1 MNNVLKGV
9 RILDFGRYIAGPM
22 CAALLGDFGADVI
35 RVERVG
41 GGEDRYQY
49 PVTDNGEGPCFLQ
62 MNRNK
67 RGITLDPMSEGGRA
81 ILKRLIATADVVVAN
96 LPADTLVTMGLDY
109 AYLKT
114 INPKIVLSGISAFG
128 EHGPYGNR
136 VGFDGVAQVMSGA
149 AYLSGFDGRPTKSYA
164 SFVDVSTGVYAALST
179 LAAIMEQKSTGRGQ
193 EVQTMLFATAL
204 SIVNF
209 LLIEQ
214 DMVKKDRIA
223 SGNRAQ
229 SSGPADVFQTNDGK
243 WIIAQSLG
251 DNLFKRWARMIGE
264 PNWVDDPRFATDE
277 LRADNGEILS
287 ARMQEWTR
295 QYTMEEALEHLA
307 KARLPAGPVLSPQQ
321 VLDDPHVQQTGI
333 FTRVDYPGL
342 PKPYGLVTTPSTF
355 SQSPVE
361 VTRRPP
367 TVGEHTDE
375 VLLSIGYGQA
385 EIEEFRKNK
394 VI

>member
-1 MNNVLKGV
+1 MNKVLEGV
-9 RILDFGRYIAGPM
+9 RVLDFGRYIAGPL

-35 RVERVG
+35 RIERVG

-67 RGITLDPMSEGGRA
+67 RGITLDPMSEGGRE
-81 ILKRLIATADVVVAN
+81 ILKRLIATSDVVVAN
-96 LPADTLVTMGLDY
+96 LPADSLKTMGLDY
-109 AYLKT
+109 EYLKT
-114 INPKIVLSGISAFG
+114 INPKIILSGISAFG

-136 VGFDGVAQVMSGA
+136 LGFDGIAQVMSGA

-179 LAAIMEQKSTGRGQ
+179 LAAIMEQKQTGRGQ

-214 DMVKKDRIA
+214 DMVKKNRVA

-229 SSGPADVFQTNDGK
+229 STGPADVFQTKDGK

-251 DNLFKRWARMIGE
+251 DNLFKRWARLMGE
-264 PNWVDDPRFATDE
+264 THWLEDPRFTTDE

-287 ARMQEWTR
+287 ARMREWAI
-295 QYTMEEALEHLA
+295 QYTAKEALELLA

-321 VLDDPHVQQTGI
+321 VLDDPHVNATNI

-355 SQSPVE
+355 SASPVE

-375 VLLSIGYGQA
+375 VLKSIGYDEA
-385 EIEEFRKNK
+385 EIETFRQSG